1 MFHINNIKLN
11 LYIKNK
17 TRIVKPLFFI
27 IYKGRNE
34 KKKKK
39 KKRVKFLIEFGDYIN
54 KMNSHGSR
62 ILLYIVWKDDNEN
75 IIKNLF

>member
-1 MFHINNIKLN
+1 M
-11 LYIKNK
+11 
-17 TRIVKPLFFI
+17 
-27 IYKGRNE
+27 
-34 KKKKK
+34 KKK

-75 IIKNLF
+75 IIKNLFWAWCEYRIRIFILSIGLNINI

>member
-1 MFHINNIKLN
+1 M
-11 LYIKNK
+11 
-17 TRIVKPLFFI
+17 
-27 IYKGRNE
+27 
-34 KKKKK
+34 KKK

-75 IIKNLF
+75 IIKNLFWAWHEYRIRIFILSIGLNINI

>member
-39 KKRVKFLIEFGDYIN
+39 G
-54 KMNSHGSR
+54 
-62 ILLYIVWKDDNEN
+62 
-75 IIKNLF
+75 KNF

>member
-1 MFHINNIKLN
+1 VYAFTIKIKYNINKLYIYGRIMFHINNIKLN

-39 KKRVKFLIEFGDYIN
+39 GKIFN
-54 KMNSHGSR
+54 
-62 ILLYIVWKDDNEN
+62 
-75 IIKNLF
+75 